1 MAKTNTAPKKKAAP
15 SLDDEVQSAL
25 DWLKRTGTKTI
36 RDDMAPKY
44 GIHVENA
51 FGASMANMKLLAKRL
66 GTSHPLADALWNTG
80 WYEARMVASMVDNP
94 AEVTSIQMDN
104 WCRDFDNWGICDTVC
119 FNLFD
124 RTPHAWKKLSEWS
137 KQSGEFQKRA
147 AFALLWSLTVH
158 DKKAEDSQFIKG
170 LALIEHE
177 SEDERH
183 FVKKS
188 VNMALRAIGK
198 RNLALNEA
206 AIASAQRLAESG
218 NATACWIGKDALRE
232 LTSVVLIKRL
242 SEQPILTPR
251 SKP

>member
-1 MAKTNTAPKKKAAP
+1 MTKKSIDA
-15 SLDDEVQSAL
+15 EVRNAL
-25 DWLKRTGTKTI
+25 AWLKRTGSKTI

-44 GIHVENA
+44 GIHVDKA
-51 FGASMANMKLLAKRL
+51 FGVSMANMKILAKKI
-66 GTSHPLADALWNTG
+66 GTDHDLAIVLWDTG
-80 WYEARMVASMVDNP
+80 WYEARMLASMIDDP
-94 AEVTSIQMDN
+94 AEVTTLQMDK
-104 WCRDFDNWGICDTVC
+104 WCADFDNWGICDTVC

-124 RTPHAWKKLSEWS
+124 RTAHAWKKLPQWS
-137 KQSGEFQKRA
+137 KLGGEFQKRT

-170 LALIEHE
+170 LSLIERE
-177 SEDERH
+177 ANDERH

-206 AIASAQRLAESG
+206 AKNTAQRLTESG

-232 LTSVVLIKRL
+232 LTSAVLITHL
-242 SEQPILTPR
+242 SEKPIITPR

>member
-1 MAKTNTAPKKKAAP
+1 MAKPKIAPKKKTP
-15 SLDDEVQSAL
+15 SSVSDEVQTAL

-36 RDDMAPKY
+36 RDDMAPKF

-51 FGASMANMKLLAKRL
+51 FGVSMANMKLLAKRL
-66 GTSHPLADALWNTG
+66 GTHHELAAALWDTG
-80 WYEARMVASMVDNP
+80 WYEARMLASMVDDP
-94 AEVTSIQMDN
+94 AEVTSIQMDK
-104 WCRDFDNWGICDTVC
+104 WCDEFDNWAICDTVC

-124 RTPHAWKKLSEWS
+124 RTSHAWKKLPQWS
-137 KQSGEFQKRA
+137 RQSGEFQKRA

-158 DKKAEDSQFIKG
+158 DKKAENSQFIKG

-206 AIASAQRLAESG
+206 AIAVAQRLAESG
-218 NATACWIGKDALRE
+218 NTTASWIGKDALRE
-232 LTSVVLIKRL
+232 LTSAVLIKRL